1 MHTAIW
7 KSQTVKVMYFMIQTL
22 QHSGKDKSM
31 EMVKRSAVSRSWEE
45 RNEQAEQGGIL
56 EHMKYPVTL

>member
-1 MHTAIW
+1 
-7 KSQTVKVMYFMIQTL
+7 MYFMIQTL